1 MSLLICLEVILP
13 SFCTYC
19 LDLRQHLSI
28 VVLRRALPAGSPRS
42 AQIMSAQ
49 DAAVCLSNGN
59 LQVQSY
65 P

>member
-1 MSLLICLEVILP
+1 MSLLICLILLP

-19 LDLRQHLSI
+19 LDLRQHLST
-28 VVLRRALPAGSPRS
+28 VVLRRALPAGSSRS
-42 AQIMSAQ
+42 ARMMSAQ
-49 DAAVCLSNGN
+49 DTAICLSDGN